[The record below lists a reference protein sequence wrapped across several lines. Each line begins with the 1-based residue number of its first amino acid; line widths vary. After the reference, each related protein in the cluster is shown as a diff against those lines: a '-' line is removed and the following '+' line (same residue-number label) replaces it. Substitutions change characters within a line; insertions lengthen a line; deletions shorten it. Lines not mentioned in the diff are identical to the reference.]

1 MDNMDVQGTVP
12 ENEIPDEEVIA
23 RVLNGEKRLYALIV
37 RKYNQRLYRI
47 AMSILDSDAEA
58 EDVMQTAYLNAYEH
72 LASFGFRSSFAT
84 WLTRIA
90 INEGLLRLRKSRR
103 AVSMSEETMNAP
115 VYQRY
120 ITDKQNPAM
129 QVLNSELKNILE
141 DAIRKLPEKYRT
153 VFVMREVE
161 GMNVSETG
169 DCLNI
174 TAVNVKVRLNRAKS
188 LLRTS
193 LSSYYKK
200 EDIFHFHLSRCDRV
214 LSQVMSRIEAT

>member
-1 MDNMDVQGTVP
+1 MDNMDVQGAVP
-12 ENEIPDEEVIA
+12 EKAISDEEVIA

-58 EDVMQTAYLNAYEH
+58 EDVMQTTYLNAYEH
-72 LASFGFRSSFAT
+72 LASFASRSSFAT

-103 AVSMSEETMNAP
+103 AVSMSEETMNTP

-129 QVLNSELKNILE
+129 QVLNSELKIMLE

-161 GMNVSETG
+161 GMNVAETG
-169 DCLNI
+169 ECLNI
-174 TAVNVKVRLNRAKS
+174 SAVNVKVRLNRAKS
-188 LLRTS
+188 LLRTT
-193 LSSYYKK
+193 LGSYYKK
-200 EDIFHFHLSRCDRV
+200 DEIFHFHLSRCDRV
-214 LSQVMSRIEAT
+214 VDHVMSRIDPA